1 MKHLISTTFLLA
13 ILLLFS
19 INETNAQ
26 EITKYDYLEVIV
38 FQKMNNSGKIK
49 RIEVEDQESLKGKSI
64 SIKAIEALNQTSD
77 LLNYMNKNNW
87 EFVERQAMVEGNNPI
102 WLSYLFRKQ
111 K

>member
-1 MKHLISTTFLLA
+1 MKNLKTTLLLVT
-13 ILLLFS
+13 IFLFS
-19 INETNAQ
+19 IHISVAQ

-38 FQKMNNSGKIK
+38 FQKMDNSGKVK
-49 RIEVEDQESLKGKSI
+49 RIEVENQESLKGKTVTAKS
-64 SIKAIEALNQTSD
+64 IEALDQTSD

>member
-1 MKHLISTTFLLA
+1 MKNLKTAFLLVT
-13 ILLLFS
+13 ILLFS
-19 INETNAQ
+19 ANESIAQ

-38 FQKMNNSGKIK
+38 FQKMDNSGKIK
-49 RIEVEDQESLKGKSI
+49 RIEVNDQKSLEGKTI
-64 SIKAIEALNQTSD
+64 TIKAIENLDSTSG
-77 LLNYMNKNNW
+77 LLNYMNENNW

>member
-1 MKHLISTTFLLA
+1 MMNLKTA
-13 ILLLFS
+13 ILLVTIFLFS
-19 INETNAQ
+19 FNESMAQ

-38 FQKMNNSGKIK
+38 IQKMNDAGKIK
-49 RIEVEDQESLKGKSI
+49 RIEVEDQNSLKGKTI
-64 SIKAIEALNQTSD
+64 TIKAIEANENTSD
-77 LLNYMNKNNW
+77 LLNYMNENNW